1 MSWYKVRH
9 PFSCCEGIVRK
20 PFAGTLWMNQA
31 TCSCPK
37 QKDYEN
43 PTQDSYIK
51 IIKME
56 RQLTSGLSE
65 SLVATNDISFTPS
78 INSWHFLQPRPPFRR
93 CTTGVYPNFPS
104 PLGGAMRRASST
116 YRGSKKFNGNSG
128 SSWEAPWYHES
139 STACMHCAVERFW
152 TVEKWLLLWLHSK
165 IPWKCS
171 TPRWLLSTSFL
182 SQETTH
188 PAVRRVSEVAEG
200 LLQTEKR
207 QIFDPQTSTRQARH
221 GMQEG
226 PGVNRGKAMGWPQCW
241 SELVSSWD
249 VLQPSVLHS
258 PMSTA
263 HFHSSCC
270 FWSLP
275 CFHLKAVLKW
285 ITLKVANCHA
295 ATDSYWAEQFPEFS
309 EPGNVFHSFCIHS
322 ISFSVLFFSWI
333 FQHPPVKRLSW
344 AKSSISHNIALQQK
358 VDLWL
363 TSPASMRQ
371 NSRNI

>member
-139 STACMHCAVERFW
+139 STVCMHCAVERFW
-152 TVEKWLLLWLHSK
+152 TVEKWWKMAAFKNSLKFFNAYMASFHIFPVTRNHPPSSPPCQRGRGRTVADWKAADLWSADFDAPSA
-165 IPWKCS
+165 PWDAGRSRGKPGGRPWDGPNVGVSWWVREMCCS
-171 TPRWLLSTSFL
+171 QVFC
-182 SQETTH
+182 TH
-188 PAVRRVSEVAEG
+188 PCPLR
-200 LLQTEKR
+200 T
-207 QIFDPQTSTRQARH
+207 FT
-221 GMQEG
+221 
-226 PGVNRGKAMGWPQCW
+226 
-241 SELVSSWD
+241 
-249 VLQPSVLHS
+249 LHAAS
-258 PMSTA
+258 DL
-263 HFHSSCC
+263 FQG
-270 FWSLP
+270 
-275 CFHLKAVLKW
+275 FHLKAILKW
-285 ITLKVANCHA
+285 ITIKVANCHAA
-295 ATDSYWAEQFPEFS
+295 ATDSYWAEQCPEFS
-309 EPGNVFHSFCIHS
+309 ELGGMSFTLSVS
-322 ISFSVLFFSWI
+322 IQFLPTSCFFSWI

-344 AKSSISHNIALQQK
+344 AKTGQHC
-358 VDLWL
+358 
-363 TSPASMRQ
+363 TPAE
-371 NSRNI
+371 SRLMTH